1 MKGTYDE
8 GYKAAYREWIE
19 ELNRVM
25 PQDYKDW
32 WQNSDREKPLVARL
46 IIESLIR
53 REDIAWDLIEQLEGR
68 KGTQI

>member
-1 MKGTYDE
+1 MKGAYDE

-32 WQNSDREKPLVARL
+32 WQNSDREKPLIARL
-46 IIESLIR
+46 TIESLNR
-53 REDIAWDLIEQLEGR
+53 REEIAWDLIEQLEGR

>member
-1 MKGTYDE
+1 MKGAYDE

-32 WQNSDREKPLVARL
+32 WQNSDKEKPLIARL
-46 IIESLIR
+46 TIESLNR
-53 REDIAWDLIEQLEGR
+53 REEIAWDLIEQLEGR
-68 KGTQI
+68 KGT